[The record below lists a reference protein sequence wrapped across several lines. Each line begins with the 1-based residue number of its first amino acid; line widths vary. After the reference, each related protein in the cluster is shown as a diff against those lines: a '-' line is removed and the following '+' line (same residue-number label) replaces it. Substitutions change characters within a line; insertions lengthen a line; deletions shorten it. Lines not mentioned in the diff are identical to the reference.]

1 MEKHNKR
8 NTTPRNPK
16 GGVYIRSVTLAN
28 DYRLRLPMEIVEQL
42 ELDEVATLALRFTAK
57 GKLIIEPWT
66 DDT

>member
-28 DYRLRLPMEIVEQL
+28 DYRLRLPMKIVEQL
-42 ELDEVATLALRFTAK
+42 ELDEVATLSLRINSQGQVVVERRIA
-57 GKLIIEPWT
+57 I
-66 DDT
+66 